1 MVLTAFLFLGCKKTE
16 LQTNGSNCVIHEQ
29 NDSKASNACL
39 FWFFSGHDG
48 KNCPGCVMIAGKP
61 THVDCY
67 GVGSKCHKA
76 TNVTLDMSG
85 TAIAATTTDT
95 FGLTNLDF
103 FLMPDRSLEY
113 LDENNNLMFL
123 NIPAQQVYRDST
135 TLQFTFTG
143 LYITNSPAYSND

>member
-1 MVLTAFLFLGCKKTE
+1 
-16 LQTNGSNCVIHEQ
+16 
-29 NDSKASNACL
+29 
-39 FWFFSGHDG
+39 
-48 KNCPGCVMIAGKP
+48 MIGGKP
-61 THVDCY
+61 VHIECHGHGT
-67 GVGSKCHKA
+67 KCNKA

-85 TAIAATTTDT
+85 TDITATTTDT

-113 LDENNNLMFL
+113 LDENNNLIFL

-143 LYITNSPAYSND
+143 LFFSSTAAYNND